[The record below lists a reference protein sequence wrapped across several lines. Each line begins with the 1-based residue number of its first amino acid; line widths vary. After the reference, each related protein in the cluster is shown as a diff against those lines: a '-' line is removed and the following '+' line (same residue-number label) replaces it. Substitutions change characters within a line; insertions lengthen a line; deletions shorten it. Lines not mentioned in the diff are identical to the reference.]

1 MFPEIPYF
9 FSKYLQNIRLHFHKY
24 YSKNIKCIVSS
35 KMAIHISG
43 DDVLT
48 VCIQLN
54 SKQFNI

>member
-9 FSKYLQNIRLHFHKY
+9 FFKYLQNIRLHFHKY

-35 KMAIHISG
+35 KMATHISG

-48 VCIQLN
+48 VYN
-54 SKQFNI
+54 